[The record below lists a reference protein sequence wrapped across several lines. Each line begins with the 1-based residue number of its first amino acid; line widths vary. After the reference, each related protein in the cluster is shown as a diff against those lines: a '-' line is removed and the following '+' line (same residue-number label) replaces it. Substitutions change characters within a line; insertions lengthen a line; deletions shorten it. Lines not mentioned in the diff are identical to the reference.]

1 MMNKQDRVEQ
11 MTTVFARAV
20 KSLQEDTVDDLV
32 LIPFHSSERV
42 EVVRTMSDGNKT
54 ITIVNAPF

>member
-1 MMNKQDRVEQ
+1 MNKQDRVEQ

-42 EVVRTMSDGNKT
+42 EVVRTMPDGNKT

>member
-1 MMNKQDRVEQ
+1 MNKEARVEQ
-11 MTTVFARAV
+11 MTTVFVSALKGLEQGV
-20 KSLQEDTVDDLV
+20 VDDIV

-54 ITIVNAPF
+54 ITIVNAPQ

>member
-1 MMNKQDRVEQ
+1 MNKQDRVEQ
-11 MTTVFARAV
+11 MTSVFASALKGLEQGV
-20 KSLQEDTVDDLV
+20 VDDIV

-54 ITIVNAPF
+54 ITIVNAPQ